1 MTDTALRLLRPLVRA
16 ASFVAPATAGKV
28 AFRLFCTPPRR
39 SARSENGKC
48 GATSAIG
55 RLARAEATAIPFP
68 CGSVQAYVFDPA
80 DAGRRGTVLLVHGWS
95 SEAAFMTAFA
105 TSLCEAGFRVVAFD
119 LPAHGASTGR
129 VLDMPLG
136 VASLA
141 AVARTFGPFH
151 AIVTH
156 SFGGAIALAAL
167 AGAITGIL
175 IYLADDNELRDLT
188 FWSMGSLAG
197 SNWDKAVLGLPFIL
211 PVLLFA
217 PLLGG
222 GLNALS
228 LGEAAARHIGHPVE
242 RIKLLSVLG
251 VAAAVGAATAI
262 AGGIG
267 FVGIVVPHLLRLAT
281 GPDHTRLLPNA
292 AILGAALL
300 VGADTLARLVVA
312 PAELPIGI
320 ITAILGA
327 PVFLWILLR
336 QAPFAE
342 A

>member
-39 SARSENGKC
+39 SARSENGKR

-105 TSLCEAGFRVVAFD
+105 TSLCEAGFRAVAFD

-167 AGAITGIL
+167 AESVPGQPPVSAGRLALIAAPSSVKRITRRFGAGIGL
-175 IYLADDNELRDLT
+175 GRRGQEALERRIHTVAGNPVEAFEGTAQLAAIRLPTLVIHDRQDRELDFGHAEALAA
-188 FWSMGSLAG
+188 AG
-197 SNWDKAVLGLPFIL
+197 SFVRLEETSGFGHRRIL
-211 PVLLFA
+211 QAKPVI
-217 PLLGG
+217 
-222 GLNALS
+222 
-228 LGEAAARHIGHPVE
+228 E
-242 RIKLLSVLG
+242 SV
-251 VAAAVGAATAI
+251 TR
-262 AGGIG
+262 
-267 FVGIVVPHLLRLAT
+267 FVC
-281 GPDHTRLLPNA
+281 
-292 AILGAALL
+292 
-300 VGADTLARLVVA
+300 
-312 PAELPIGI
+312 AEE
-320 ITAILGA
+320 
-327 PVFLWILLR
+327 V
-336 QAPFAE
+336 
-342 A
+342 